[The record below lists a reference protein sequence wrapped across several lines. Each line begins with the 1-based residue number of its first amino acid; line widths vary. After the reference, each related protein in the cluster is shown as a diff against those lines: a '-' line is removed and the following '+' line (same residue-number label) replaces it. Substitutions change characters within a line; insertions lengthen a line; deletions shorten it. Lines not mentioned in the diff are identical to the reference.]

1 MTEGPPLDRLSELL
15 LHMVDACERI
25 ERYAA
30 GLDEAG
36 FVADDLR
43 HNAVLRMLEVLGEAA
58 QRVLRGHPEFVRQ
71 HPHLPLTSAYQ
82 LRNAIAHGYEK
93 VDLAI
98 IWRTVTTDLPPLR
111 QQLLALRQA

>member
-1 MTEGPPLDRLSELL
+1 LDRLSELL

-25 ERYAA
+25 ERYCA

-58 QRVLRGHPEFVRQ
+58 QRVLRRHPEFAAQ
-71 HPHLPLTSAYQ
+71 HPQLPLTSAYQ

-93 VDLAI
+93 VDLSI